1 MRNLFL
7 NMCRSCLSS
16 ARTLLM
22 RVLLPAVGLVAVC
35 DVSEAGFPVNERDFD
50 KCLRGAMAGDTDAQ
64 WALGL
69 LYIAQNTPESV
80 ALGIMWTTRA
90 AEQGNSTAMFLLG
103 LMYEYG
109 RLVPKDET
117 KAARL
122 ILQSALLGN
131 AAAIQYIECGGKIM
145 KD

>member
-1 MRNLFL
+1 MFL
-7 NMCRSCLSS
+7 KQGSLSMKG
-16 ARTLLM
+16 TLTG
-22 RVLLPAVGLVAVC
+22 VCAV
-35 DVSEAGFPVNERDFD
+35 PWR
-50 KCLRGAMAGDTDAQ
+50 GDTDAQ
-64 WALGL
+64 CALGL

-80 ALGIMWTTRA
+80 ALGIMWMTRA
-90 AEQGNSTAMFLLG
+90 AEQGNSTAMFWLG

-145 KD
+145 RGLPISLRKTT